1 MAIAFF
7 FFNVQNSITQWL
19 IFFSNTLI
27 KIKLYF
33 CFTNAIFSL
42 IPLRR
47 LGVVLFLLSL
57 SSLFSSAPFVVSV
70 SSEFCFH
77 FFFFLMNLFRLF
89 IKLEALLFYHVTLVV
104 PRCPFTFKSEK
115 LNRWLKN
122 SACLGGIYLSIG
134 ATHCSAVGLWKK
146 ISASVGLLALG
157 WSSLQRIFQY
167 VVWSLH
173 SVVNSLGI
181 EKGRSGFH

>member
-1 MAIAFF
+1 MDFYHFFLFSNFDFCLCFQNCLSFILAIAFF

-77 FFFFLMNLFRLF
+77 FFFFNEFVQ
-89 IKLEALLFYHVTLVV
+89 IVYQ
-104 PRCPFTFKSEK
+104 
-115 LNRWLKN
+115 
-122 SACLGGIYLSIG
+122 IG
-134 ATHCSAVGLWKK
+134 S
-146 ISASVGLLALG
+146 
-157 WSSLQRIFQY
+157 SSLLSCNPGCPQMSIY
-167 VVWSLH
+167 
-173 SVVNSLGI
+173 I
-181 EKGRSGFH
+181 